1 MEIKTKYGLGQ
12 LVYLITDSEQL
23 DRMITGIKVNPNG
36 LVYTLAQGVNETYHF
51 EIELSSRRNIVK
63 ALGVNEN

>member
-1 MEIKTKYGLGQ
+1 MNITTKYDIGQ

-23 DRMITGIKVNPNG
+23 DRMITCIKISPNG

-51 EIELSSRRNIVK
+51 EIELSSKRNIVK
-63 ALGVNEN
+63 ALGINEN

>member
-1 MEIKTKYGLGQ
+1 MDIKTKYDLGQ

-63 ALGVNEN
+63 ALGINEN